1 MTRTLRL
8 LQRELADELVEACGV
23 LEVEPMVE
31 ALEGDVAAAGDQS
44 AHRLAAA
51 RREAAAVGAVQVE
64 AGQRD
69 APGGGRQVTVCA
81 QAEAHHTRFWPPLH
95 TATASITDG

>member
-1 MTRTLRL
+1 
-8 LQRELADELVEACGV
+8 
-23 LEVEPMVE
+23 MVE
-31 ALEGDVAAAGDQS
+31 ALEGDVAAVGDQG

-69 APGGGRQVTVCA
+69 APGGDKQVTVCRHHA
-81 QAEAHHTRFWPPLH
+81 RRAGSIAHVCTCLQPALSTVGNGKQSH
-95 TATASITDG
+95 SK

>member
-1 MTRTLRL
+1 
-8 LQRELADELVEACGV
+8 
-23 LEVEPMVE
+23 MVE
-31 ALEGDVAAAGDQS
+31 ALEGDVAAVGDQS

-69 APGGGRQVTVCA
+69 APGGGRSAGNCVAASHVA
-81 QAEAHHTRFWPPLH
+81 AEAVRFVLRGSGL
-95 TATASITDG
+95 TAEQVRT